1 MTSRVRKEAL
11 KAVMHGEQPTLREV
25 VEEQEVFACP
35 NCGEL
40 TQLGESYHLDQVDSI
55 TLETECCGYEE
66 TFDPGDGSTSLPET
80 MADYDVLTDVA
91 GVGESKAAVL
101 IDAGYRTV
109 NDLRRA
115 SRSELA
121 EIDGIGNALAARMKA
136 DVGNEAD
143 DVVEAVSKGEGGS
156 CPVDNCPSNP
166 TQETLYDHMISE
178 HGWYTEDLEVE

>member
-1 MTSRVRKEAL
+1 MIRE
-11 KAVMHGEQPTLREV
+11 KAAEVVMEKMQPTLREV

-40 TQLGESYHLDQVDSI
+40 TQLGQAVDLDNVASI

-66 TFDPGDGSTSLPET
+66 TFGPEDANTSLPQT
-80 MADYDVLTDVA
+80 MTDYDVLTDVA
-91 GVGESKAAVL
+91 GVGDSKAAAL
-101 IDAGYRTV
+101 IDEGYRTV

-115 SRSELA
+115 SQSELSD
-121 EIDGIGNALAARMKA
+121 IDVIGNALAARMKA
-136 DVGNEAD
+136 DVGEEAD

>member
-1 MTSRVRKEAL
+1 
-11 KAVMHGEQPTLREV
+11 MHGEQPTLREV

-40 TQLGESYHLDQVDSI
+40 TQLGDPYNLDQVDNI

-66 TFDPGDGSTSLPET
+66 TFGSEEGPQTLPDT
-80 MADYDVLTDVA
+80 VVDYDVLTDVA
-91 GVGESKAAVL
+91 GIDDAKAASL

-115 SRSELA
+115 SQSDLA
-121 EIDGIGNALAARMKA
+121 EVEGFGNAPAARVKA
-136 DVGNEAD
+136 DVGEEPD
-143 DVVEAVSKGEGGS
+143 EVGEAVPKGDGGS
-156 CPVDNCPSNP
+156 CPVDDCPASP
-166 TQETLYDHMISE
+166 TQDSLYEHMIDQ